1 MMRMLPSTI
10 FGRLAASLLLVL
22 GATLI
27 VMVTLVMRDRREI
40 SIRVGSV
47 GDSAHRIEFL
57 TREYQTKAPA
67 DRVAYV
73 ASLEQEPG
81 IRMEPESYPGRRLT
95 AGEIAEIQRAFV
107 AEIYDRLGEGY
118 RVKVDRIGESGKNV
132 IHLVTRRREEHGTT
146 ALDLTLVTPGG
157 DTLIYRVAAPPLDAA
172 LPWLLLAQL
181 GVLTLVLV
189 GVLFLVTRGITR
201 PLSKLAVAAEG
212 MGRNVRHPPLPEEGV
227 REIREATRAF
237 NTMQDRLLRYL
248 DSRTRVLA
256 AMSHDLRT
264 PLTRFRLRVESL
276 DDAQVRAR
284 FASDLDEMEG
294 LVRGALALF
303 KGLDD
308 DEKFEPTD
316 VNALLEA
323 MVAGYKEVGSDVALD
338 GRAHNPVKAKPMALK
353 RCLTNLIDNAL
364 KFGTRAAIRVD
375 DGAALLVSV
384 SDDGPGIPEDQL
396 EAVFEPFFR
405 LESSRSRDTG
415 GTGLGLSIA
424 RDIAQAHGGS
434 LTLRNRPEG
443 GLIAELGMPRN

>member
-1 MMRMLPSTI
+1 
-10 FGRLAASLLLVL
+10 
-22 GATLI
+22 
-27 VMVTLVMRDRREI
+27 
-40 SIRVGSV
+40 
-47 GDSAHRIEFL
+47 
-57 TREYQTKAPA
+57 
-67 DRVAYV
+67 
-73 ASLEQEPG
+73 
-81 IRMEPESYPGRRLT
+81 
-95 AGEIAEIQRAFV
+95 
-107 AEIYDRLGEGY
+107 
-118 RVKVDRIGESGKNV
+118 
-132 IHLVTRRREEHGTT
+132 
-146 ALDLTLVTPGG
+146 
-157 DTLIYRVAAPPLDAA
+157 
-172 LPWLLLAQL
+172 
-181 GVLTLVLV
+181 
-189 GVLFLVTRGITR
+189 
-201 PLSKLAVAAEG
+201 
-212 MGRNVRHPPLPEEGV
+212 
-227 REIREATRAF
+227 
-237 NTMQDRLLRYL
+237 MQDRLLRYL

-323 MVAGYKEVGSDVALD
+323 MVADYKEVGSDVALE

-353 RCLTNLIDNAL
+353 RCLANLVDNAL

-405 LESSRSRDTG
+405 LRPAKTATRGRMDRGPRVCPPDSSSRLVVIGDQFD
-415 GTGLGLSIA
+415 A
-424 RDIAQAHGGS
+424 VAHRHTEPTMHG
-434 LTLRNRPEG
+434 
-443 GLIAELGMPRN
+443 